1 MHESPVA
8 ARRRRWPLFLPFGLM
23 VLLAILWSGAWY
35 YVAARA
41 QDAIADWRA
50 REARSGRAYDC
61 GAQTMAGFP
70 FRIEVRC
77 AAASAELPV
86 MAPPLALKMDDAL
99 FAWQIYQPGL
109 VIAEFA
115 GPLTLDETGAP
126 ASLVAR
132 LRAPSASRSWP
143 RRRAS
148 LAARREAISRC
159 SRRSISSCMAAAPR
173 AQGLPPSIWRCG

>member
-1 MHESPVA
+1 
-8 ARRRRWPLFLPFGLM
+8 M
-23 VLLAILWSGAWY
+23 VVLAVLWSGAWY

-50 REARSGRAYDC
+50 REARAGRVYAC
-61 GAQTMAGFP
+61 GSQTMAGFP

-77 AAASAELPV
+77 AAANAELPV

-132 LRAPSASRSWP
+132 WRLAQASVRASRARQSVIASCA
-143 RRRAS
+143 RA
-148 LAARREAISRC
+148 A
-159 SRRSISSCMAAAPR
+159 M
-173 AQGLPPSIWRCG
+173 